1 MSDGQVFE
9 LPSAMGSGQAMEQFK
24 QESDMNWYAIL
35 KEPFGSSENEE
46 SRYKRRDRKPVG
58 RM

>member
-1 MSDGQVFE
+1 MSHGQVFE

-24 QESDMNWYAIL
+24 QESDMNWYVIL

-46 SRYKRRDRKPVG
+46 SRYKRRDQETSL
-58 RM
+58 